1 MPTAGSALG
10 VLAGL
15 FGRESGA
22 AMRTSLLWR
31 TQPGAAPARAMYNL
45 LAAYY
50 GSNGLYEQLRQDFVA
65 AGLWGEGLRG
75 LRNPAFR
82 IVEFYVAHLWPGSLP
97 DALPI
102 VTEREAI
109 IEPIQ
114 QVWAWSGWAARKQVA
129 ARWLAMYGDLFIK
142 VRSDAD
148 SRRVWYQMIDAR
160 LVTDFKKDDRGFINH
175 IRIDSPQVDL
185 DSAGNVIRRW
195 SYVEVW
201 DKATMTYREWRSE
214 GDAIMAPI
222 EGLGTPLVDEDIRSF
237 GVDFIPI
244 VHIPFRDTGELRGV
258 GAFVPVLDKID
269 ELNRVV
275 TRLHQ
280 MGFRHIKTVWAL
292 KAGGVDG
299 AGRPLPAPRLQTTP
313 GTNDNGQATNIAY
326 VGDDAVIPLPGNSE
340 LVSLVP
346 DLNYE
351 ALLNIARDTLAEIE
365 TDMPEMAWYKLP
377 QVGATLSGRAIR
389 LMLGAAAA
397 RVEEARGNAES
408 GLVRLDQMG
417 LSIGQAIGVFQR
429 SLGSYDGGDFDHSF
443 RARDVFPLSD
453 IDKAEADL
461 RRAQAAQA
469 YVTAGVPLAHVAMDV
484 MEMSEDAATSM
495 IDMAASQVDGGQP
508 SGGVQ

>member
-114 QVWAWSGWAARKQVA
+114 QVWAWSGWA
-129 ARWLAMYGDLFIK
+129 
-142 VRSDAD
+142 
-148 SRRVWYQMIDAR
+148 
-160 LVTDFKKDDRGFINH
+160 
-175 IRIDSPQVDL
+175 
-185 DSAGNVIRRW
+185 
-195 SYVEVW
+195 
-201 DKATMTYREWRSE
+201 ATMTYREWRSE